1 MTTLRDVRIPIWIQ
15 LAAIG
20 LALFGCD
27 RRMEP
32 YVPPEEE
39 PPRLEG
45 PVRIPGL
52 GNPSAQGRVLASTP
66 QRGMAPAAPGAP
78 GGMAPAAP
86 RAPGSKAPA
95 APRAS
100 RGAPIQGTVRLAP
113 GVNTPPTAAVFVTAR
128 PAAGGGLLAAIQL
141 PASDLPRAFEI
152 GPTDVMVQNRPF
164 QGPIVLQAHVDVDGD
179 PSTRSPDDLVASLAS
194 PVEPGAAGVELVL
207 APVDR

>member
-1 MTTLRDVRIPIWIQ
+1 LTTLRDVRIPIWIQ

-20 LALFGCD
+20 LALFGCN
-27 RRMEP
+27 RRVEP
-32 YVPPEEE
+32 YIPADQE

-86 RAPGSKAPA
+86 RA
-95 APRAS
+95 S

-113 GVNTPPTAAVFVTAR
+113 GVSTPPTAAVFVTAR

-194 PVEPGAAGVELVL
+194 PVEPGAAEVELVL
-207 APVDR
+207 APVGR

>member
-1 MTTLRDVRIPIWIQ
+1 LTTLRYVRIPIWIL

-20 LALFGCD
+20 LALFGCN
-27 RRMEP
+27 RRVEP
-32 YVPPEEE
+32 YIPLEEE

-66 QRGMAPAAPGAP
+66 QRGMAPAAPSAP
-78 GGMAPAAP
+78 GGMAPAPA
-86 RAPGSKAPA
+86 RAPGGKAPA
-95 APRAS
+95 AS
-100 RGAPIQGTVRLAP
+100 RGAPIQGTVRLGP
-113 GVNTPPTAAVFVTAR
+113 GVSAPPTAAVFVTAR
-128 PAAGGGLLAAIQL
+128 PAGGGGLLAAIQL

-152 GPTDVMVQNRPF
+152 GPTDVRVQNRPF

-194 PVEPGAAGVELVL
+194 PVEPGAADVELVL